1 MCFVIAY
8 VNDTYSDSIQF
19 PLKVMQP
26 NFTMEKGVE
35 ISMTVLLLTLNDRL
49 EINISYNYMI

>member
-8 VNDTYSDSIQF
+8 VNDTDSDFIQF
-19 PLKVMQP
+19 PLTVMQP
-26 NFTMEKGVE
+26 NFTMEEGVD